1 MKCSRDSTQ
10 KENHNMN
17 NVSRDRKRKLMI
29 LGGLGLGLAMLGRK
43 RRWRRYA
50 MNQMMGG
57 GYAGAPWGRF
67 GGYGHGVP
75 GGPPQAF
82 TLPPFIEATLKAW
95 HDRAHGAV
103 PTPGPTSQSGPTQ
116 V

>member
-1 MKCSRDSTQ
+1 MSDHTTKERNQ
-10 KENHNMN
+10 KL
-17 NVSRDRKRKLMI
+17 LM

-43 RRWRRYA
+43 RRLRRYA
-50 MNQMMGG
+50 MGQMMGG
-57 GYAGAPWGRF
+57 GFAGAPWGRF
-67 GGYGHGVP
+67 GGYGHAGP
-75 GGPPQAF
+75 GGPQQAF

-103 PTPGPTSQSGPTQ
+103 PPAPGASDQSGTAR

>member
-1 MKCSRDSTQ
+1 MNDFST
-10 KENHNMN
+10 K
-17 NVSRDRKRKLMI
+17 DRKRKLMI
-29 LGGLGLGLAMLGRK
+29 LGGIGLGLAMLGRK

-50 MNQMMGG
+50 MSQMMGG

-67 GGYGHGVP
+67 GGP
-75 GGPPQAF
+75 GQTF

-95 HDRAHGAV
+95 HDRAHGTV
-103 PTPGPTSQSGPTQ
+103 PPQGPTSQPGPTQ

>member
-1 MKCSRDSTQ
+1 M
-10 KENHNMN
+10 M
-17 NVSRDRKRKLMI
+17 

-50 MNQMMGG
+50 VSQMMGG
-57 GYAGAPWGRF
+57 GYAGGPWGRF
-67 GGYGHGVP
+67 GGYGHGGP
-75 GGPPQAF
+75 GPQQTF

-95 HDRAHGAV
+95 HDRAHGTV
-103 PTPGPTSQSGPTQ
+103 PPAATATDQAGTAQ